1 MKTKRILAAS
11 LSAALVLAA
20 APASL
25 AADGSLSHFTQVNT
39 YRQGQFTDV
48 AASAWYQPNVAAA
61 YNLGLMKGSS
71 NTTFNPKGNLTI
83 GEVVAMAARLHSIYY
98 GDGETFPN
106 SSPWYQTYVD
116 YAEKSGIISDY
127 SASSYTRVA
136 TRAEFAKIFAASMPD
151 SALNPINSISA
162 LPDVTAS
169 ANYYTSVLKLYNAG
183 VLTGSDAF
191 GTFGPN
197 LNIDRGSAAA
207 IVTRMANPSLRKTLS
222 LASEADLAI
231 NYPYLTVRL
240 GETETLSASA
250 NNTKVSVTWQSKQ
263 PAIATV
269 SANGVVT
276 AKAMGSAE
284 IVGTTASGATVT
296 CIVTCHDR
304 YYKNTKI
311 YDYAYITGAFCEGTC
326 NVSGDDLSTLYKDYH
341 PGYSAYIYSY
351 DATEHSNYIAA
362 LKRAGFE
369 YIAEYDMYGLIDGN
383 QLYGVQASVKTID
396 GETFVIVA
404 FARDSI

>member
-1 MKTKRILAAS
+1 MKTKRILTAS

-197 LNIDRGSAAA
+197 SNIDRGSAAA
-207 IVTRMANPSLRKTLS
+207 IVTRMANPNLRKTLS

-231 NYPYLTVRL
+231 NYPY
-240 GETETLSASA
+240 
-250 NNTKVSVTWQSKQ
+250 
-263 PAIATV
+263 
-269 SANGVVT
+269 
-276 AKAMGSAE
+276 
-284 IVGTTASGATVT
+284 
-296 CIVTCHDR
+296 
-304 YYKNTKI
+304 
-311 YDYAYITGAFCEGTC
+311 
-326 NVSGDDLSTLYKDYH
+326 
-341 PGYSAYIYSY
+341 
-351 DATEHSNYIAA
+351 
-362 LKRAGFE
+362 
-369 YIAEYDMYGLIDGN
+369 
-383 QLYGVQASVKTID
+383 
-396 GETFVIVA
+396 
-404 FARDSI
+404 